1 MTALDEW
8 HAIVESG
15 DLERLSA
22 LLADD
27 VVFHSPV
34 LHRPVEGRDSV
45 TLYLTGAHSV
55 LVNDDWRYV
64 REVVDGNDVVLE
76 FATEVDGLHV
86 NGVDMIRFDD
96 ADRIVDF
103 KVMIRPRTALELVQA
118 KMAEL
123 LAAG

>member
-1 MTALDEW
+1 MNALDEW
-8 HAIVESG
+8 HALVETG
-15 DLERLSA
+15 DLERLGA

-45 TLYLTGAHSV
+45 TLYLTGAHAV

-64 REVVDGNDVVLE
+64 RQVVDGDEAVLE
-76 FATEVDGLHV
+76 FVTEVDGLQV
-86 NGVDMIRFDD
+86 NGVDMIRFD
-96 ADRIVDF
+96 AAGRIVDF
-103 KVMIRPRTALELVQA
+103 KVLIRPRTALDLVQA

-123 LAAG
+123 LAN